1 MVRDMNLLILAG
13 GLLLI
18 AWVLWDAFETI
29 LLTRRV
35 PARLRI
41 SRFVLNWLW
50 IAWAAIG
57 RRIRT
62 RGRRETFLSFY
73 ALLSILGLLIV
84 WAKGLIVGFAML
96 HWAEGSHLAGVIG
109 TGGGVGVAG
118 FAADL
123 YMSGT
128 TFFTLGL
135 GDLHPMTDAGRLI
148 TVVEAG
154 TGFGFLALVIAYV
167 PVLYQSFARRE
178 ARITMLDAWAGSP
191 PAAAVMLRRCI
202 ESREPNVLSA
212 LFRDWEI
219 TSAEILESHLSYPIL
234 CFFRSQHDNQSWLA
248 SLVAILD
255 TCALVIVGVD
265 GIDPFQARLTFAIG
279 RHALVDLSQ
288 AFRLKPESV
297 ESLRMPPAEV
307 AELRAWLAASGVRLR
322 EGAEADQK
330 LAELRDL
337 YTPYAHQLSRVLLMP
352 LPSSLPPPRARYNWE
367 TTQWGK
373 TARDEAH

>member
-41 SRFVLNWLW
+41 SRFVLSWLW
-50 IAWAAIG
+50 SGWAAIG
-57 RRIRT
+57 RRITT
-62 RGRRETFLSFY
+62 RDRRETFLSFY

-191 PAAAVMLRRCI
+191 PAAAVMLRRSI
-202 ESREPNVLSA
+202 ESREPTVLSP
-212 LFRDWEI
+212 LLKDWEI

-255 TCALVIVGVD
+255 TCALVIVGVE

-307 AELRAWLAASGVRLR
+307 AELRAWLAASGVRLC
-322 EGAEADQK
+322 EGAEADRK

-352 LPSSLPPPRARYNWE
+352 LPSSLPPPKARYNWE

>member
-1 MVRDMNLLILAG
+1 MNLLALGG

-41 SRFVLNWLW
+41 SRFVLSWLW
-50 IAWAAIG
+50 MGWAAIG
-57 RRIRT
+57 RRIGT

-109 TGGGVGVAG
+109 TGGAVGVAG
-118 FAADL
+118 FAVDL

-135 GDLHPMTDAGRLI
+135 GDLHPTTDAGRLI

-191 PAAAVMLRRCI
+191 PTAAVMLRRSV
-202 ESREPNVLSA
+202 ESREPNVLSP
-212 LFRDWEI
+212 LLRDWEI
-219 TSAEILESHLSYPIL
+219 ASAEILESHLSYPIL

-255 TCALVIVGVD
+255 TCALVIVGVE

-297 ESLRMPPAEV
+297 ESLRMPPAEL
-307 AELRAWLAASGVRLR
+307 AELRAWLSAAGVRLR
-322 EGAEADQK
+322 QGTEADRK

-337 YTPYAHQLSRVLLMP
+337 YKPYAHQLSRVLLMP
-352 LPSSLPPPRARYNWE
+352 LPSTLPPPRARYNWE

-373 TARDEAH
+373 TAQDEAH